1 MAGPAST
8 VAFVIARSPARGLE
22 GTGRTRRPAR
32 GGRLLGAPTPWR
44 DRNTSGTLPRRR
56 SRRRRF
62 AGSWDPASVTSTRRA
77 TSTWVPTATGPES
90 AGPAPPA
97 PRSSFKNSGEV
108 TTSTTASQYRRAT
121 QGPDGGSHAHGPT
134 ITTVSGQ
141 SLRDGPTAPRSCRA
155 AAACSRS
162 GRRRRGPGQ
171 AATDPVDRRGPRAA
185 RASRTALAVA
195 AGLAA
200 ACRPRADGSIKCGS
214 IHNYGLTPLAGT
226 ARSSSVRRGTA
237 TPLARLCRQARPTGR
252 DRKQKYVATEPTIRN
267 ATDVPRQHRP

>member
-134 ITTVSGQ
+134 IGAADQDKLPRIQLTAGDHGPLEHPEQHWPWQPVSQ
-141 SLRDGPTAPRSCRA
+141 PPADHVPTAASNAAQSTTTGSRRWPARHDRA
-155 AAACSRS
+155 ASAAVPPPHW
-162 GRRRRGPGQ
+162 PGY
-171 AATDPVDRRGPRAA
+171 
-185 RASRTALAVA
+185 AVKHDLL
-195 AGLAA
+195 G
-200 ACRPRADGSIKCGS
+200 
-214 IHNYGLTPLAGT
+214 GT
-226 ARSSSVRRGTA
+226 
-237 TPLARLCRQARPTGR
+237 
-252 DRKQKYVATEPTIRN
+252 ENRN
-267 ATDVPRQHRP
+267 T